1 MISSMI
7 LCLKYLIKE
16 LFKFPDLFSS
26 KSFIDALK
34 PIASTSLNESSL
46 TKEVILAQLDS
57 EIEQF
62 LVTSYPQHSIQ
73 TLLERDLETFVKPL
87 IV

>member
-1 MISSMI
+1 MKAEISKEEIIKMISSMI

-16 LFKFPDLFSS
+16 LFKFPDLFSC

-57 EIEQF
+57 EIE
-62 LVTSYPQHSIQ
+62 
-73 TLLERDLETFVKPL
+73 
-87 IV
+87 